1 MKENKNR
8 EGLRSMTETA
18 LAVAL
23 ICLCSWISLPIG
35 AVPITM
41 QLFGI
46 YFALYYLRGVRGFCA
61 VLCYIFLG
69 ALGLPV
75 FSGFGGG
82 VGRLLDGSGGFI
94 LGFAAAAAVHL
105 LFSLLPRRWW
115 GDIVAT
121 VMSLSVIY
129 IIGALW
135 YSVVYL
141 GGVGSIGAAIV
152 VTVLPFVALDVAKI
166 ALAAFLCRRVRSAM
180 HRGRA

>member
-1 MKENKNR
+1 
-8 EGLRSMTETA
+8 MTETA

-23 ICLCSWISLPIG
+23 ICICSWISLPIG
-35 AVPITM
+35 AVPVTM

-61 VLCYIFLG
+61 VICYIFLG

-105 LFSLLPRRWW
+105 PFSLLPCRWW
-115 GDIVAT
+115 SDLAAT
-121 VMSLSVIY
+121 VLSLSVIY
-129 IIGALW
+129 ATGAIW

-141 GGVGSIGAAIV
+141 GGVGSIGAALA
-152 VTVLPFVALDVAKI
+152 VTVLPFLALDIAKI
-166 ALAAFLCRRVRSAM
+166 ALAAFLCRRVKAVMR
-180 HRGRA
+180 RGRS